1 MRTKSWVQSFPRAF
15 ENSLKVIMS
24 LLYLY
29 VLFYLFR
36 LLIRPMEDGYGSIC
50 EKTVQD
56 VQ

>member
-1 MRTKSWVQSFPRAF
+1 MRTKSWVQSSPLAF
-15 ENSLKVIMS
+15 ENSLKVIIS

-36 LLIRPMEDGYGSIC
+36 LLIRPTEEAYGSVC
-50 EKTVQD
+50 EKTMQD

>member
-1 MRTKSWVQSFPRAF
+1 MRTKSWVQSSPLAF
-15 ENSLKVIMS
+15 ENSLKVIIS

-36 LLIRPMEDGYGSIC
+36 LLIRPTEDVYGSVR
-50 EKTVQD
+50 EKTMQD